1 MIAAAKATSR
11 YLSRYAKKYLNTI
24 PGKYLKNNGT

>member
-11 YLSRYAKKYLNTI
+11 YLSRICKEISEYNTRKV
-24 PGKYLKNNGT
+24 PEK